1 MSTRSLDIGLIGFGY
16 WGHDAFAPAVEMHG
30 SRVVA
35 VAARS
40 EGTHARIAESLPKA
54 AIYDNTAALLA
65 HPGLDAVI
73 VAVPIAAGA
82 PVMAEVLD
90 AGIPAMWEPPVAGHR
105 ADLPGMIEKLRHA
118 RALTQPDLEFRFLP
132 AVQHAAQLVG
142 DGRIGD
148 LEFVT
153 ARVRLPGGFK
163 EYPIVAGHPLFDVDV
178 TMGTILG
185 TYGADPLHQIVGRFP
200 RRVMNLDG
208 HACPKRMQWK
218 CMVLYDYGDGVIG
231 TADINH
237 STHIG
242 GWRFIYDLAGTD
254 GNIWVDSLV
263 GTVELQEGEGTD
275 PVRSEHP
282 ALQPV
287 LGMAGMRECV
297 NAFLDAVAD
306 GGPGVIPL
314 EEAVKLQELGLAVEA
329 SKDSGNWEDVA
340 YS

>member
-1 MSTRSLDIGLIGFGY
+1 MSALNIGLIGFGY
-16 WGHDAFAPAVEMHG
+16 WGADAFAPAVEMHG

-40 EGTHARIAESLPKA
+40 EETHARIRERVPDA
-54 AIYDNTAALLA
+54 AIYESTTALLGHA
-65 HPGLDAVI
+65 GLDAAI
-73 VAVPIAAGA
+73 VAVPMAAGA
-82 PVMAEVLD
+82 PVLSEVLD
-90 AGIPAMWEPPVAGHR
+90 AQIPAMWEPPATAFV
-105 ADLPGMIEKLRHA
+105 ADLPEMIEKLRHS

-132 AVQHAAQLVG
+132 AVQHAAELVRE
-142 DGRIGD
+142 GRIGN

-153 ARVRLPGGFK
+153 ARVRLPGGFS
-163 EYPIVAGHPLFDVDV
+163 EFPIVEGHPLFDVDM

-185 TYGADPLHQIVGRFP
+185 TYGGDPLHQIVGRFP

-218 CMVLYDYGDGVIG
+218 CMVHYDYGDGIIG

-282 ALQPV
+282 PLQPIT
-287 LGMAGMRECV
+287 GMAGMRECV
-297 NAFLDAVAD
+297 NAFLDAVAA

-314 EEAVKLQELGLAVEA
+314 EEAVKLQELALAVEA

>member
-1 MSTRSLDIGLIGFGY
+1 MTRPLDIGLIGFGY
-16 WGHDAFAPAVEMHG
+16 WGKDAFAPAVEMHG

-40 EGTHARIAESLPKA
+40 EETHARIAESLPHA
-54 AIYDNTAALLA
+54 AIYDNTAALLG
-65 HPGLDAVI
+65 HSGLDAVI
-73 VAVPIAAGA
+73 VAVPMAAGA
-82 PVMAEVLD
+82 GVLSEVLD
-90 AGIPAMWEPPVAGHR
+90 AEIPVMWEPPVTAFV
-105 ADLPGMIEKLRHA
+105 AELPGMIEKLRQS
-118 RALTQPDLEFRFLP
+118 RALSQPDLEFRFLP
-132 AVQHAAQLVG
+132 AVRRAAELVRE
-142 DGRIGD
+142 GRIGD

-153 ARVRLPGGFK
+153 ARVRLPGGFS
-163 EYPIVAGHPLFDVDV
+163 EFPIVAGHPLFDVDM
-178 TMGTILG
+178 TMGSILG
-185 TYGADPLHQIVGRFP
+185 TYGGDPLHQIVGRFP
-200 RRVMNLDG
+200 RRAMILDG
-208 HACPKRMQWK
+208 HGCPGRMQWRS
-218 CMVLYDYGDGVIG
+218 MVHYDYGDGIIG

-254 GNIWVDSLV
+254 GNLWVDSLV
-263 GTVELQEGEGTD
+263 GTVELQEGEGTE

-287 LGMAGMRECV
+287 AGMAGMRECV
-297 NAFLDAVAD
+297 NAFLDAVAA

-314 EEAVKLQELGLAVEA
+314 EEAVKLQELALAVEA